1 MLSERTIEI
10 FGNNEMKAYDRDKNS
25 NGEYTRDI
33 EFFSPE
39 GEDVIECIW
48 YDGTDEG
55 FIKAFRENAEH
66 FDPDEHAEMWVES
79 RGTRGVP
86 ESIKD
91 LIADAE
97 WIKNTLLA
105 VADEL
110 EAEETTEGNNDGFQ
124 AFKQL
129 ILNKCKVWEINTE
142 DIYFNQTRDN
152 YYADYK
158 PKYPNKSGA
167 DFTVVKD
174 IWKNTIQIYGNFD
187 ALIPTIKPLETYG
200 KRQ

>member
-1 MLSERTIEI
+1 MLSEKTIEI
-10 FGNNEMKAYDRDKNS
+10 LEKNEMKACDRDKNS
-25 NGEYTRDI
+25 NGEYTREI

-48 YDGTDEG
+48 YDGTNEG

-110 EAEETTEGNNDGFQ
+110 EAEETTDGNNDGFQ

-129 ILNKCKVWEINTE
+129 ILNKCKVWEISTE

>member
-1 MLSERTIEI
+1 MLSEKTIEI
-10 FGNNEMKAYDRDKNS
+10 LEKNEMKAYDREKNS
-25 NGEYTRDI
+25 NGEYTREI

-91 LIADAE
+91 LMADAE

-110 EAEETTEGNNDGFQ
+110 EAEETTDGNNDGFQ
-124 AFKQL
+124 TFKQL

>member
-10 FGNNEMKAYDRDKNS
+10 LENNDMKIFDRHEQ

-39 GEDVIECIW
+39 GEDVCECIF

-55 FIKAFRENAEH
+55 FIKAFRINAVN
-66 FDPDEHAEMWVES
+66 FDTEEHAELWVNS
-79 RGTRGVP
+79 RGQNGVP

-97 WIKNTLLA
+97 WIKNTLLS
-105 VADEL
+105 VADGL
-110 EAEETTEGNNDGFQ
+110 EVEETTDGGNDGFQ
-124 AFKQL
+124 TFKQL
-129 ILNKCKVWEINTE
+129 ILNKCKTWEIDTE

-158 PKYPNKSGA
+158 PEYPNKSGA

-174 IWKNTIQIYGNFD
+174 IWKNTLQIYGNFD
-187 ALIPTIKPLETYG
+187 ALIPTIRPLETYG
-200 KRQ
+200 KER

>member
-10 FGNNEMKAYDRDKNS
+10 LGNNEMKAYDRDKNS
-25 NGEYTRDI
+25 NGEYTREI

-66 FDPDEHAEMWVES
+66 FDPDEHAEMWVNS
-79 RGTRGVP
+79 RGQNGVP

-97 WIKNTLLA
+97 WIKNTLLS
-105 VADEL
+105 VADGL
-110 EAEETTEGNNDGFQ
+110 EAEETTGGGNDGFQ
-124 AFKQL
+124 TFKRL
-129 ILNKCKVWEINTE
+129 ILNKCKTWEIDTE

-158 PKYPNKSGA
+158 PEYPNKSGA

-174 IWKNTIQIYGNFD
+174 IWKNTLQIYGNFD
-187 ALIPTIKPLETYG
+187 ALIPTIRPLETYG
-200 KRQ
+200 KER

>member
-10 FGNNEMKAYDRDKNS
+10 LENNDMKIFDRHEQ

-39 GEDVIECIW
+39 GEDVCECIF

-55 FIKAFRENAEH
+55 FIKAFRINAVN
-66 FDPDEHAEMWVES
+66 FDTEEHAELWVNS
-79 RGTRGVP
+79 RGQNGVP

-97 WIKNTLLA
+97 WIKNTLLS

-110 EAEETTEGNNDGFQ
+110 EAGE
-124 AFKQL
+124 
-129 ILNKCKVWEINTE
+129 NTE
-142 DIYFNQTRDN
+142 NLSCMNRRQFY
-152 YYADYK
+152 DY
-158 PKYPNKSGA
+158 
-167 DFTVVKD
+167 
-174 IWKNTIQIYGNFD
+174 IIENFD
-187 ALIPTIKPLETYG
+187 ISGEAGRLINNILHYVESQGMTENEQYLTLCELLDGTIGLSDAEL
-200 KRQ
+200 KRVCL

>member
-1 MLSERTIEI
+1 MLSEKTIEI
-10 FGNNEMKAYDRDKNS
+10 LEKNEMKAYDRDKNS
-25 NGEYTRDI
+25 NGEYTREI

-110 EAEETTEGNNDGFQ
+110 EAEETTDGNNDGFQ